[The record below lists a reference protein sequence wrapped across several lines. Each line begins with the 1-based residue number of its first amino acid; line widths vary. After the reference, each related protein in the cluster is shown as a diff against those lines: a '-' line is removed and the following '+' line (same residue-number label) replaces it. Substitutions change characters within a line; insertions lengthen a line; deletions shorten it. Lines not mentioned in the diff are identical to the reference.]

1 MKRFTT
7 IICSI
12 AFAVF
17 GVCIATNKIEVATQ
31 EQNVAYAQPIPNF
44 DLAKVQV
51 PKDIQMS
58 LYAKQLE
65 SEKAT
70 SQKAPEVTIVAS
82 KRVKERV
89 RVVHKTSYVPV
100 LYIATPKKEA
110 SKYQYDVQ
118 RADIQA
124 PPVKG
129 EPEWED

>member
-12 AFAVF
+12 AFAIF
-17 GVCIATNKIEVATQ
+17 GICLATNKIEVATQ

-51 PKDIQMS
+51 PKDLQMD
-58 LYAKQLE
+58 LNAKQLE

-70 SQKAPEVTIVAS
+70 SQHAPEVTIVAS

-89 RVVHKTSYVPV
+89 RVVNKTSYVPV
-100 LYIATPKKEA
+100 LYIATPKKES

-124 PPVKG
+124 PPIKG
-129 EPEWED
+129 EPTWED